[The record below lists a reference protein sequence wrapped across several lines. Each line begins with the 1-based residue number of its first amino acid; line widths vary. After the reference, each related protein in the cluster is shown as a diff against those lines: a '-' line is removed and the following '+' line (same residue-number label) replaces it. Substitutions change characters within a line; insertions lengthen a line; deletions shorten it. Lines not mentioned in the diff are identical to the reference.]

1 MDAWEDGGGCGGG
14 ADSFSSSTGGAP
26 TAEIFEE
33 QAAGLEEDEG
43 EGEGEEKVFV
53 AVPGQHKS
61 GKSLLAWALRHVA
74 AVAGAAVVV
83 AHVHVPAQM
92 IPMMGSK
99 FHVSKL
105 RPEQVSAYRQHE
117 REKVE
122 KHMDEY
128 IHQCSK
134 MKVKCAKLVIEND
147 NVAKGVTQLVSVHG
161 VRKLIM
167 GAAADKHYSRKMKM
181 PKSKT
186 ALSVLQKAD
195 TSCKIWFVCKEH
207 LIYTREAGI
216 PESGNAA
223 TPPASKSVVSTLSE
237 RGGQPNGYVSNAVDC
252 HVQRSMSEKAVPAS
266 VRTSLRL
273 PSRLSVRTTRS
284 MRNVE
289 DNIAHSWDSVPGR
302 SFPSSHQASSTV
314 TDEGFSDSS
323 SFSTPRHNASEIL
336 PSVHAGCDLQNP
348 ASYHE
353 QDSMN
358 SNTDTFD
365 KLEEAFTE
373 AEKHQKQA
381 FGESVRRQ
389 REEEEPILFHR
400 KANNFED
407 TSLYKANQRKDVTE
421 ALANA
426 NSIIELMK
434 QEMDALKQ
442 DRDDIIDKLVKMSEQ
457 KATLDQRV
465 DEYGGIVRNLEDMLA
480 GSKSLIHSQ
489 KLEYE
494 KLKHERDNALKDA
507 DELRKEK
514 EKTVLCPSLTWNT
527 EFSLS
532 ELQLATQNFDDT
544 MKVGEGGFGRV
555 YRGFLR
561 NTIVAIKML
570 CSDNLQGQSQFR
582 QEVVVLSRVRHPN
595 LVTLI
600 GSCSEALGLVYEFL
614 PNGSLEDRLAC
625 ENNTPPLTWQVRTRI
640 IGEIFSALVFLHST
654 KPHPVIH
661 GDLKPANIL
670 LDANL
675 VSKLSDFGI
684 SCLLVKSSTMST
696 SIYQT
701 TNPRGTFSYMDPEFL
716 TTGELTARSDIY
728 SFGIVIL
735 QLVTG
740 KPALG
745 IGRAVEDALEKD
757 ELELL
762 VDQSAGEWPFVQAKK
777 LMLLGL
783 QCAELSRRRRPCRMS
798 DVWCVI
804 EPLVKTALLSA
815 KPKSSVE
822 SHTPFCFLCPI
833 SQEVMR
839 NPHIAADG
847 YTYEAEFIKGW
858 LHSGRSTSPMTKLPL
873 AHHHLI
879 PNHALRS
886 AIQDHFK
893 QQQQH
898 QKQPL

>member
-1 MDAWEDGGGCGGG
+1 MDAWEGGGCVGVGGG
-14 ADSFSSSTGGAP
+14 AESFSSSTGGAP

-33 QAAGLEEDEG
+33 QAAGLDEED

-61 GKSLLAWALRHVA
+61 GRSLLAWALRHVA

-105 RPEQVSAYRQHE
+105 RPEQVSAYRQYE

-134 MKVKCAKLVIEND
+134 MKVKCEKLVIEND
-147 NVAKGVTQLVSVHG
+147 NVAKGVIELVSVHG

-207 LIYTREAGI
+207 LIYTREAGV
-216 PESGNAA
+216 PESRNSA
-223 TPPASKSVVSTLSE
+223 TPPASKTLVSTLSE
-237 RGGQPNGYVSNAVDC
+237 RGVQPNGYVSNAVDC

-284 MRNVE
+284 RRNIE
-289 DNIAHSWDSVPGR
+289 DDIANSWDSVPGR

-336 PSVHAGCDLQNP
+336 PSVHVGCDLQNP

-353 QDSMN
+353 QDVMN
-358 SNTDTFD
+358 SNTDIFD
-365 KLEEAFTE
+365 KLEEGFSQ

-381 FGESVRRQ
+381 FDKSVRRQ
-389 REEEEPILFHR
+389 REDEEPILFHQM
-400 KANNFED
+400 ANNFED
-407 TSLYKANQRKDVTE
+407 ASLYEANQRKDVNE

-426 NSIIELMK
+426 NSVIELK
-434 QEMDALKQ
+434 QEMDALKK

-465 DEYGGIVRNLEDMLA
+465 DEYGGIVRNLEDRLA
-480 GSKSLIHSQ
+480 ASKSLIHSQ

-532 ELQLATQNFDDT
+532 ELQLATQNFSDT

-561 NTIVAIKML
+561 NAIVAIKML

-595 LVTLI
+595 LVTLM

-640 IGEIFSALVFLHST
+640 IGEICSALVFLHST

-696 SIYQT
+696 SLYQT

-757 ELELL
+757 ELEFL

-783 QCAELSRRRRPCRMS
+783 QCAELSRRRRPYRMS

-804 EPLVKTALLSA
+804 EPLVKTASLSA

-822 SHTPFCFLCPI
+822 SRTPFCFLCPI

-879 PNHALRS
+879 PNLALRS
-886 AIQDHFK
+886 AIQEHFK
-893 QQQQH
+893 QQQQ
-898 QKQPL
+898 QKQPS